1 MENYSK
7 KLVTYLKSNAEEQK
21 KKILHSVE
29 SYKKCLEI
37 LKGIKR
43 IHKKDGG
50 DYENTL
56 RNFQMPEGAVIY
68 WELIVFHN
76 ELRISAYPEKI
87 YLNGYETDEE
97 KVKAKKEKEPRE
109 ICGGGY
115 LKEWYY
121 KNADEIEEE
130 IKETIKKYE
139 GRLEEAENNAKQRDA
154 EIKEL
159 GKLTEKIGEFL
170 DNIQSENDYKL
181 RDILKNAL

>member
-7 KLVTYLKSNAEEQK
+7 KLVIYLNNNAEEQK
-21 KKILHSVE
+21 KNILHSIE
-29 SYKKCLEI
+29 SYKKYLEI
-37 LKGIKR
+37 LKDIKR
-43 IHKKDGG
+43 VHKKDGG

-68 WELIVFHN
+68 WELVVFNN
-76 ELRISAYPEKI
+76 ELRISTPSGKI

-109 ICGGGY
+109 ICGGWY
-115 LKEWYY
+115 LKEGYY

-130 IKETIKKYE
+130 IKEAIKKYE
-139 GRLEEAENNAKQRDA
+139 GRVEEAENDAKQRDA
-154 EIKEL
+154 EVKEL
-159 GKLTEKIGEFL
+159 SKLTEKIGEFL

-181 RDILKNAL
+181 RDILKKAL